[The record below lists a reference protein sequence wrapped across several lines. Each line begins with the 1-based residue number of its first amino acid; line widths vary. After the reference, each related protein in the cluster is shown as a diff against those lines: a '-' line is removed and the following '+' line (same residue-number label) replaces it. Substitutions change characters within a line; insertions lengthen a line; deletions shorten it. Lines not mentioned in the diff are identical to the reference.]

1 MQIVLYDDAAARAFE
16 PFALTRPVSEL
27 RGGAMLMR
35 ERWERVCGAS
45 ATGFVASPHLHRF
58 REFTSPAFVERSL
71 PAGTLIV
78 NARFAPS
85 LAVSLAAS
93 LDADGA
99 TRVWSNDGD
108 VVAVRL
114 ERALDPAALADGTL
128 ALETLALETL
138 ALETLALETLAS
150 GAGATIDGWWMHEVW
165 DFTRHLV
172 VMLGADIPV
181 LARTIDRDAAAAIT
195 TFGEHDAIIERGAY
209 IEPFVVADTTAGP
222 VLVRRSARIAAFT
235 RLVGPCFIAE
245 DVQVG
250 GGKIS
255 MCSIGEQS
263 RVHGELSTTIFT
275 GQANKGHD
283 GFVGHSILGRW
294 VNLGAGTITSNLKN
308 SYGEVSFPTPTGVRP
323 TGLQF
328 LGTMLGD
335 HAKSGIGTRFTTGC
349 VIGAGASIFGTAMP
363 PKAVPPFAWGDAPP
377 FDVFGLDKFL
387 AVAERVM
394 SRRGVPL
401 DDAMRAVL
409 SAAWTQRPPFS
420 A

>member
-1 MQIVLYDDAAARAFE
+1 MSTPIVLYDDAAARAFE

-35 ERWERVCGAS
+35 ERWELVCGAP
-45 ATGFVASPHLHRF
+45 ATGFVASPHLNGF
-58 REFTSPAFVERSL
+58 REFASPAFVHGSV
-71 PAGTLIV
+71 PAGNLLV

-85 LAVSLAAS
+85 LAASLAVRLGS
-93 LDADGA
+93 IDGA
-99 TRVWSNDGD
+99 GGTRVWSSGGH

-114 ERALDPAALADGTL
+114 ERALDQAALADGTL
-128 ALETLALETL
+128 ALEM
-138 ALETLALETLAS
+138 LAS
-150 GAGATIDGWWMHEVW
+150 GTAATIDGWWIDEVW

-172 VMLGADIPV
+172 AMMSADIPIV
-181 LARTIDRDAAAAIT
+181 ARTIDRDDAAPIT
-195 TFGEHDAIIERGAY
+195 ILGEHEAIIERGAY
-209 IEPFVVADTTAGP
+209 IEPFVIADTTAGP
-222 VLVRRSARIAAFT
+222 VLVRRGARVAACT
-235 RLVGPCFIAE
+235 RLVGPCVIGE

-275 GQANKGHD
+275 GHANKGHD

-308 SYGEVSFPTPTGVRP
+308 SYGEVSFWTPSGVRP

-349 VIGAGASIFGTAMP
+349 VIGVGANIFGTAMP
-363 PKAVPPFAWGDAPP
+363 PKVVPPFAWGDAPP
-377 FDVFGLDKFL
+377 FDVFALDKFL

-394 SRRGVPL
+394 SRRGVAL

-409 SAAWTQRPPFS
+409 TAAWTRRTS
-420 A
+420 LTT

>member
-1 MQIVLYDDAAARAFE
+1 MSVQVVLYDDAAARSFE

-27 RGGAMLMR
+27 RGGAALMR
-35 ERWERVCGAS
+35 ERWERVCGAAAGGFTS
-45 ATGFVASPHLHRF
+45 ASHLKTFQEFASPL
-58 REFTSPAFVERSL
+58 FVTGAL
-71 PAGTLIV
+71 AAGTILV
-78 NARFAPS
+78 NSRFAPS
-85 LAVSLAAS
+85 LAAVIDVAGPDSAWS
-93 LDADGA
+93 SDG
-99 TRVWSNDGD
+99 R

-114 ERALDPAALADGTL
+114 ERALDHAALADGTL
-128 ALETLALETL
+128 ALETLT
-138 ALETLALETLAS
+138 S
-150 GAGATIDGWWMHEVW
+150 GTAVPIDGWWMHEVW

-172 VMLGADIPV
+172 AMMFADIPI
-181 LARTIDRDAAAAIT
+181 LARTIDRDETTPIT
-195 TFGEHDAIIERGAY
+195 TLGAHDAIIERGAY

-222 VLVRRSARIAAFT
+222 VLVRRGARVAAFT
-235 RLVGPCFIAE
+235 RLVGPCVIGE

-250 GGKIS
+250 GGKIA

-275 GQANKGHD
+275 GHANKGHD

-308 SYGEVSFPTPTGVRP
+308 SYGDVSFPTPTGVRP

-335 HAKSGIGTRFTTGC
+335 HAKSGIGTRFTTGSA
-349 VIGAGASIFGTAMP
+349 IGAGANIFGTAMP
-363 PKAVPPFAWGDAPP
+363 PKVVPPFAWGDAPP
-377 FDVFGLDKFL
+377 FDDFALDKFL

-409 SAAWTQRPPFS
+409 TAAWTQRTPFG

>member
-1 MQIVLYDDAAARAFE
+1 MPIVLYDDAAARAFE

-27 RGGAMLMR
+27 RGGATLMR
-35 ERWERVCGAS
+35 ERWELVCGAP
-45 ATGFVASPHLHRF
+45 ATGFVASPHLNGF
-58 REFTSPAFVERSL
+58 REFASPAFVHGSL
-71 PAGTLIV
+71 PAGTVLV

-85 LAVSLAAS
+85 LAATIDVTGAS
-93 LDADGA
+93 
-99 TRVWSNDGD
+99 RVWSSGGH

-114 ERALDPAALADGTL
+114 ERRLDLAGLIDGTFSLDALAALDAATGD
-128 ALETLALETL
+128 
-138 ALETLALETLAS
+138 
-150 GAGATIDGWWMHEVW
+150 GAGTTIDGWWMHAVW

-172 VMLGADIPV
+172 VMMSADIPI
-181 LARTIDRDAAAAIT
+181 LARTIDRDGTASIT
-195 TFGEHDAIIERGAY
+195 TLGEHEAIIERGAY
-209 IEPFVVADTTAGP
+209 IEPFVIADTTAGP
-222 VLVRRSARIAAFT
+222 VLVRRGARVAAFT
-235 RLVGPCFIAE
+235 RLVGPCVIGE

-275 GQANKGHD
+275 GHANKGHD

-308 SYGEVSFPTPTGVRP
+308 SYGEMSFWTPSGVRP

-349 VIGAGASIFGTAMP
+349 VIGVGANIFGTAMP
-363 PKAVPPFAWGDAPP
+363 PKVVPPFAWGDAPP
-377 FDVFGLDKFL
+377 FDVFALDKFL

-394 SRRGVPL
+394 SRRGVAL
-401 DDAMRAVL
+401 DDATRAVL
-409 SAAWTQRPPFS
+409 TAAWTQRTSFT

>member
-128 ALETLALETL
+128 ALETLA
-138 ALETLALETLAS
+138 S

-195 TFGEHDAIIERGAY
+195 TFGEHEAIIERGAY

-283 GFVGHSILGRW
+283 GFVGHSILGRTP
-294 VNLGAGTITSNLKN
+294 VGVGNDTS
-308 SYGEVSFPTPTGVRP
+308 P
-323 TGLQF
+323 
-328 LGTMLGD
+328 
-335 HAKSGIGTRFTTGC
+335 
-349 VIGAGASIFGTAMP
+349 
-363 PKAVPPFAWGDAPP
+363 
-377 FDVFGLDKFL
+377 
-387 AVAERVM
+387 
-394 SRRGVPL
+394 
-401 DDAMRAVL
+401 
-409 SAAWTQRPPFS
+409 
-420 A
+420 